1 MMDPLQLQMMQEA
14 SRIGMPGMLPGLYAP
29 ATTGG
34 ADMLMQ
40 MAQTAYAPPIAGNTL
55 PDVSP
60 LAPLNLQQYG
70 LIGTLAGIAGNTV
83 LTNTMQQQGILPI
96 GNAGSYMQA
105 YRTREHLNMRQQVAQ
120 AVSSQDTEGI
130 YRTLRGAAAMAGM
143 PFNREQQAAA
153 RNLAQTASQYMP
165 TLAMVAPEF
174 ADAIAGE
181 RGSVQ
186 AMASQML
193 EANRY
198 RVDPITG
205 RMGYG
210 VAANRDMVEQVF
222 ETMFADDNMA
232 RMQGLRAGDVGQMY
246 RQLAPEGLAGPRG
259 GLRARTI
266 ETLQRARDEGVDLV
280 SIANEQGVNLGADQ
294 NLESLSNQELT
305 KLRENK
311 GIQSRLTQADSR
323 QITDQLQGYVSSI
336 SAMREVFGENG
347 NPNAPVPQLI
357 NALKALTSGQ
367 MQKFDA
373 NQLNTMVRDMQAMSQ
388 MSGKSIDQLL
398 MMNQAANAANT
409 QILGQYGVHFN
420 PAATNIG
427 VTTGMAFA
435 ESGGATGFGA
445 LSREQAEQ
453 ASMNMFSRGMGSQMA
468 NALGALTRIEEAG
481 GFADNAAG
489 REMKAA
495 LAAADAGAETYTFVD
510 DAGNAVTRQTPTRE
524 GEFRSIV
531 SRGAIS
537 GMDAGDFNQMLG
549 DRTSNLRALSTNQE
563 RQMAAMRQ
571 QPQEINRL
579 AAQTTANRL
588 MSNSE
593 IERQFT
599 NRDDQIRVAGALGR
613 AATNAADEL
622 TMEQLQDP
630 KQRNQAIAEA
640 LMVEAASQGMT
651 LTEEQA
657 LNMAATSFGQR
668 ETVLRHFTGM
678 DATGY
683 AQTNS
688 KAVRESRAEKQAMVS
703 AQAGL
708 NEAMSGM
715 GPKGGIIQRL
725 FTSLQK
731 QGDRGTTADIN
742 TLLGDMFAVD
752 MDQASE
758 KLTPVMREVKEQ
770 KDKVESLKAELEGAD
785 PAKRAE
791 LQLQI
796 KEETQKLTAKVA
808 QTRDIAT
815 GLGLIDKENVYNKA
829 DVAEG
834 NRAANELEQ
843 LNRMSQVR
851 AMSVTGTVSAE
862 ERLAATKTKVTDA
875 DLRTLAVADRQKA
888 LAEADKAS
896 EREVISDEALRAR
909 VEKQVRDD
917 PQNAQGLMTGPSDE
931 ELEAKIEEEFEK
943 QRKNVM
949 SPEAKEVYDRAI
961 REGSTPQAARA
972 RVREKLRAGVGTVEQ
987 LAANKRNALGDNVTI
1002 ADLADGESVD
1012 MIIRSRRA
1020 NIDMI
1025 PTDQQLKDRVDEFRS
1040 RGEGQ
1045 AKKTQEEIDKLN
1057 ETEKRD
1063 YLKTERQLRNQA
1075 EDQLLAEN
1083 QLRALGQ
1090 LGEKETLLTDPAKMA
1105 SLPVELRDKLAAVKP
1120 EERANLVFEYL
1131 DRKQQEQFYGVDD
1144 ADIEKK
1150 REIARAYL
1158 QQSEGIEQMKVTE
1171 QNLAVLTDKRR
1182 EYLSDDQAIAR
1193 GGARGMLAVTQSQQ
1207 AEEDLQT
1214 LANRYYGSSVGSALV
1229 TGGLAMTDEGIAKAK
1244 EEFGKLTTEQKDKIA
1259 ARLKAEGLDVGDSA
1273 NLTEA
1278 NYRHYISLQAKDAKD
1293 TMTSA
1298 HKTMG
1303 GAADQTYANLLKPT
1317 EAVQEKANR
1326 LFDGTA
1332 TEEQA
1337 SGLQA
1342 LESAASLNDVKL
1354 DESGLDLKDLSA
1366 RIAAGEKIDTSQMS
1380 PENKKLVEMAQGM
1393 KGLTGLTK
1401 EQLGSL
1407 ETMAKADTRDDKDA
1421 AKRLGV
1427 SEEDYKKMVRGE
1439 KDIDPN
1445 LRMFDSTEELK
1456 AARDENNKFYADKR
1470 KLARAEATLK
1480 ATPQSKDAQTQVEL
1494 SRAAVKAGEEK
1505 KAERMK
1511 ALGLD
1516 ISKEEDVATYN
1527 TRLDNQ
1533 GQVELLEKRRAEY
1546 TSQRES
1552 MRASGMSEEQIDEK
1566 LGTMRQ
1572 LEDRVQQEAKEARD
1586 KDTGNE
1592 SINKLA
1598 DDLGLT
1604 TAEDRQKFRSKVDL
1618 GGEGNERNL
1627 QMVSNVLDQV
1637 GKIDEA
1643 AKDEEGNLL
1652 FEKGMSKG
1660 DRLNQITDEYATA
1673 KTAEDK
1679 KALAKKYGLGE
1690 EQLERMMKQTEF
1702 LDLAGE
1708 NKFDSKRL
1716 EEGLKSVSGRN
1727 VEEEVKKE
1735 EERTMRL
1742 TGTIEV
1748 RGDIT
1753 GTANVGE
1760 LSGVYPSR

>member
-14 SRIGMPGMLPGLYAP
+14 SMIGMPGMLPGLYAP

-70 LIGTLAGIAGNTV
+70 LIGTLANIAGNTV
-83 LTNTMQQQGILPI
+83 LSNMMQQQGVLPI

-130 YRTLRGAAAMAGM
+130 YQTLRGAAAMAGM

-266 ETLQRARDEGVDLV
+266 ETLQRARDEGVDLA

-294 NLESLSNQELT
+294 NLESLSNQELM

-323 QITDQLQGYVSSI
+323 QITDQLQGYVASI
-336 SAMREVFGENG
+336 SAMREVLGENG

-388 MSGKSIDQLL
+388 MSGKSIYQLL

-420 PAATNIG
+420 PAATNVG

-453 ASMNMFSRGMGSQMA
+453 TAMNMFSRGMGSQME
-468 NALGALTRIEEAG
+468 NALGALTRVEEAG

-524 GEFRSIV
+524 GEFRAIV
-531 SRGAIS
+531 GRGAIA
-537 GMDAGDFNQMLG
+537 GMGAGDFNQMLMH
-549 DRTSNLRALSTNQE
+549 RTSNLRALSTNQE
-563 RQMAAMRQ
+563 RQMAAYRQ
-571 QPQEINRL
+571 QPHEINRQL
-579 AAQTTANRL
+579 EKATANTL
-588 MSNSE
+588 LTTGE
-593 IERQFT
+593 IARQFT
-599 NRDDQIRVAGALGR
+599 DPDDQKRVARALGR
-613 AATNAADEL
+613 AATAAFDEL

-630 KQRNQAIAEA
+630 KQRNQAIAEV
-640 LMVEAASQGMT
+640 LMAEAVNQGMT
-651 LTEEQA
+651 LTEEHA
-657 LNMAATSFGQR
+657 LNLAATSFGQR
-668 ETVLRHFTGM
+668 EETLGRYGYN
-678 DATGY
+678 ATGY

-731 QGDRGTTADIN
+731 QGDRGTTADIS

-752 MDQASE
+752 MDQAAE
-758 KLTPVMREVKEQ
+758 KLTPAMREVKEQ
-770 KDKVESLKAELEGAD
+770 EDKVEALKAELEGAD

-796 KEETQKLTAKVA
+796 KDETQKLTAKVA
-808 QTRDIAT
+808 QTRDVAT
-815 GLGLIDKENVYNKA
+815 SLGLIDQENKYNKA

-896 EREVISDEALRAR
+896 EREVISDETLRAR

-931 ELEAKIEEEFEK
+931 ALKAKIEEEFEK

-1002 ADLADGESVD
+1002 ADLADAESVD
-1012 MIIRSRRA
+1012 TIIRSRRA
-1020 NIDMI
+1020 NIDMV

-1105 SLPVELRDKLAAVKP
+1105 SLPDELRDKLAAVKP

-1131 DRKQQEQFYGVDD
+1131 DRKQQEQFYGVDA

-1150 REIARAYL
+1150 REIARASL

-1171 QNLAVLTDKRR
+1171 QNLAALTDKRR
-1182 EYLSDDQAIAR
+1182 EYLSDDKAIAR

-1207 AEEDLQT
+1207 AEEELQT

-1342 LESAASLNDVKL
+1342 LESAASLSDVKL

-1407 ETMAKADTRDDKDA
+1407 ETMAKADTRDDEDA

-1456 AARDENNKFYADKR
+1456 AAQAEDNKLYADKT
-1470 KLARAEATLK
+1470 KLARAEDLLR
-1480 ATPQSKDAQTQVEL
+1480 KDPTNSGAMTQIEF

-1516 ISKEEDVATYN
+1516 MSKKEDVATYH
-1527 TRLDNQ
+1527 TRLRNQ

-1546 TSQRES
+1546 TAQRES

-1604 TAEDRQKFRSKVDL
+1604 TAEDRQKFRSKVDFS
-1618 GGEGNERNL
+1618 GEGNERNL
-1627 QMVSNVLDQV
+1627 QMISNVLDQV
-1637 GKIDEA
+1637 GKIDES
-1643 AKDEEGNLL
+1643 AKDKKGNLL

-1679 KALAKKYGLGE
+1679 KALAKKYDLGE

>member
-14 SRIGMPGMLPGLYAP
+14 SMVGMPGMLPGLYAP
-29 ATTGG
+29 AATGG
-34 ADMLMQ
+34 ASMLMQ
-40 MAQTAYAPPIAGNTL
+40 MAQTAYAPPIAGNAL

-70 LIGTLAGIAGNTV
+70 LIGTLAGVAGNTV
-83 LTNTMQQQGILPI
+83 LSNMMQQQGVLPI

-105 YRTREHLNMRQQVAQ
+105 YRTRQHLNMRQQVSQ

-153 RNLAQTASQYMP
+153 RNLAGTFSQFMP
-165 TLAMVAPEF
+165 HLAMFAPEF
-174 ADAIAGE
+174 ADAISGE

-186 AMASQML
+186 AMATQML

-210 VAANRDMVEQVF
+210 EASNRDMVEQVF
-222 ETMFADDNMA
+222 GTMFADDNMA

-246 RQLAPEGLAGPRG
+246 RQLAPEGLVGPRG
-259 GLRARTI
+259 GVRSRTI

-280 SIANEQGVNLGADQ
+280 SIANEQGVNLGAGQ
-294 NLESLSNQELT
+294 NLESLSNQELM

-409 QILGQYGVHFN
+409 QVLGQYGVHFN

-453 ASMNMFSRGMGSQMA
+453 AAMNMFSRGMGSQMA

-481 GFADNAAG
+481 GFADNVAG

-510 DAGNAVTRQTPTRE
+510 EAGNAVTRQTPTRE
-524 GEFRSIV
+524 EHFRAIV
-531 SRGAIS
+531 GRGAIE

-588 MSNSE
+588 LSNSE
-593 IERQFT
+593 IERQFAD
-599 NRDDQIRVAGALGR
+599 RGERVRVASALGR
-613 AATNAADEL
+613 AATDAADNL
-622 TMEQLQDP
+622 TMEQLQDA

-640 LMVEAASQGMT
+640 LMAEATSQGMT

-688 KAVRESRAEKQAMVS
+688 KAIRESRAEKQAMVS
-703 AQAGL
+703 AQAGI

-715 GPKGGIIQRL
+715 GPKGGFLQRL
-725 FTSLQK
+725 FTGLQK
-731 QGDRGTTADIN
+731 QGDRGTTADIS

-752 MDQASE
+752 MGQAAE
-758 KLTPVMREVKEQ
+758 KLTPLMREVQEQ
-770 KDKVESLKAELEGAD
+770 HDKVEGLKAELEGAD

-791 LQLQI
+791 IQLQI
-796 KEETQKLTAKVA
+796 TEETQKLNAKVT
-808 QTRDIAT
+808 QTRDVAT
-815 GLGLIDKENVYNKA
+815 DLGLIDKENTYNKA

-834 NRAANELEQ
+834 NKAANELEQ

-851 AMSVTGTVSAE
+851 GMAITGTISNE
-862 ERLAATKTKVTDA
+862 ERIAAAKTKVTDA
-875 DLRTLAVADRQKA
+875 DLRTLAVAERQKQLEA
-888 LAEADKAS
+888 ADKIS
-896 EREVISDEALRAR
+896 EREVISDQDLRAR
-909 VEKQVRDD
+909 VEKQIRED
-917 PQNAQGLMTGPSDE
+917 PQNVQGYITGPSDE
-931 ELEAKIEEEFEK
+931 ELNAKIEEEFEK
-943 QRKNVM
+943 QRRNVM
-949 SPEAKEVYDRAI
+949 SPEAKAIYDNAIQQNATPERARAI
-961 REGSTPQAARA
+961 VKER
-972 RVREKLRAGVGTVEQ
+972 LRASVGTVDA
-987 LAANKRNALGDNVTI
+987 LAAAKREALGADITI
-1002 ADLADGESVD
+1002 ADLADSEGVD
-1012 MIIRSRRA
+1012 AIIRSRRA
-1020 NIDMI
+1020 NIDMV

-1057 ETEKRD
+1057 DTEKQN

-1090 LGEKETLLTDPAKMA
+1090 LGEKETLLTDPANMA
-1105 SLPVELRDKLAAVKP
+1105 SLPVELRDKLTAAKP
-1120 EERANLVFEYL
+1120 EERAKIVFDYM
-1131 DRKQQEQFYGVDD
+1131 DRQQQEQFYGKD
-1144 ADIEKK
+1144 AAEIEKK
-1150 REIARAYL
+1150 RQLAIAQLSLAEG
-1158 QQSEGIEQMKVTE
+1158 QQQVQVTE
-1171 QNLAVLTDKRR
+1171 QNLAVLSDKRR
-1182 EYLSDDQAIAR
+1182 EYLSDDKAIAR
-1193 GGARGMLAVTQSQQ
+1193 GGALGLLAVTQSQQ

-1214 LANRYYGSSVGSALV
+1214 LANRYYGSSVGSMLSRPE
-1229 TGGLAMTDEGIAKAK
+1229 AMTDAGIAKAK
-1244 EEFGKLTTEQKDKIA
+1244 EEFDKLTAEQKDKIA
-1259 ARLKAEGLDVGDSA
+1259 TRLKADGFDIGDSA

-1278 NYRHYISLQAKDAKD
+1278 NYKHYISLQAKDAKD
-1293 TMTSA
+1293 TLIDS

-1317 EAVQEKANR
+1317 EAVQEKANK

-1332 TEEQA
+1332 TAEQA
-1337 SGLQA
+1337 AGLQA
-1342 LESAASLNDVKL
+1342 LESAAALSDVKL
-1354 DESGLDLKDLSA
+1354 DESGLDLKDISA

-1380 PENKKLVEMAQGM
+1380 PENKALVEMAEGM

-1401 EQLGSL
+1401 EQLSSL
-1407 ETMAKADTRDDKDA
+1407 EAMAKADTRDDSDA
-1421 AKRLGV
+1421 AKRLGI
-1427 SEEDYKKMVRGE
+1427 SEEDYKKMVSGE

-1445 LRMFDSTEELK
+1445 LRMFGSTDELK
-1456 AARDENNKFYADKR
+1456 AAKAEDA
-1470 KLARAEATLK
+1470 KLYDAKKKLERAEDQLK
-1480 ATPQSKDAQTQVEL
+1480 KDPNNTDAQTQVKL
-1494 SRAAVKAGEEK
+1494 SRAAIEEAEAK

-1511 ALGLD
+1511 AVGLD
-1516 ISKEEDVATYN
+1516 ISKAEDVATYN
-1527 TRLDNQ
+1527 TRLANQ

-1546 TSQRES
+1546 MAERES
-1552 MRASGMSEEQIDEK
+1552 MRASGMSEAQIDEK
-1566 LGTMRQ
+1566 LGTVRQ
-1572 LEDRVQQEAKEARD
+1572 LEEKVQKEAKEARER
-1586 KDTGNE
+1586 DTGNE
-1592 SINKLA
+1592 SINNLA
-1598 DDLGLT
+1598 DALGLT
-1604 TAEDRQKFRSKVDL
+1604 SAEDRQAFRSKVDL
-1618 GGEGNERNL
+1618 GGESNARNL

-1637 GKIDEA
+1637 GKIAE
-1643 AKDEEGNLL
+1643 KDAEGNVL
-1652 FEKGMSKG
+1652 FEKGLSKG
-1660 DRLNQITDEYATA
+1660 DRLNQITDEYAAATTA
-1673 KTAEDK
+1673 DDK
-1679 KALAKKYGLGE
+1679 RKVAKKYGLE
-1690 EQLERMMKQTEF
+1690 ESQLDRMMSQTEF
-1702 LDLAGE
+1702 LGLAGE
-1708 NKFDSKRL
+1708 NKFDEKRI
-1716 EEGLKSVSGRN
+1716 EEGLKSVSDRDIG
-1727 VEEEVKKE
+1727 KE
-1735 EERTMRL
+1735 IKEQEDRTMRL

-1753 GTANVGE
+1753 GTATADNLAGIYG
-1760 LSGVYPSR
+1760 SN

>member
-14 SRIGMPGMLPGLYAP
+14 SMVGMPGMLPGLYAP
-29 ATTGG
+29 AATGG
-34 ADMLMQ
+34 ANMLMQ
-40 MAQTAYAPPIAGNTL
+40 MAQTAYAPPIAGNAL

-70 LIGTLAGIAGNTV
+70 LIGTLAGVAGNTV
-83 LTNTMQQQGILPI
+83 LSNMMQQQGVLPT

-153 RNLAQTASQYMP
+153 RSLAETASQFMP

-174 ADAIAGE
+174 ADAISGE

-186 AMASQML
+186 AMATQML

-210 VAANRDMVEQVF
+210 VASNRDMVEQVF

-259 GLRARTI
+259 GVRSRTI

-294 NLESLSNQELT
+294 NLESLSNQELM

-398 MMNQAANAANT
+398 MMNQAANASNT
-409 QILGQYGVHFN
+409 QVLGQYGVHFN

-453 ASMNMFSRGMGSQMA
+453 AAMNMFSRGMGSQMA

-481 GFADNAAG
+481 GFADNVAG

-510 DAGNAVTRQTPTRE
+510 EAGNAVTRQTPTRE
-524 GEFRSIV
+524 EHFRAIV
-531 SRGAIS
+531 GRGAIE

-588 MSNSE
+588 LSNSE
-593 IERQFT
+593 IERQFAD
-599 NRDDQIRVAGALGR
+599 RGERARVASALGR
-613 AATNAADEL
+613 AATDAADNL
-622 TMEQLQDP
+622 TMEQLQDA

-640 LMVEAASQGMT
+640 LMAEATSQGMT

-703 AQAGL
+703 AQAGI

-715 GPKGGIIQRL
+715 GPKGGILQRL
-725 FTSLQK
+725 FTGLQK
-731 QGDRGTTADIN
+731 QGDRGTTADIS

-752 MDQASE
+752 MGQAAE
-758 KLTPVMREVKEQ
+758 KLTPLMREIQEQ
-770 KDKVESLKAELEGAD
+770 HDKVEGLKAELEGAD

-791 LQLQI
+791 IQLQI
-796 KEETQKLTAKVA
+796 KEETQKLNAKVT
-808 QTRDIAT
+808 QTRDVAT
-815 GLGLIDKENVYNKA
+815 DLGLMDKENTYNKA

-834 NRAANELEQ
+834 NKAANELEQ

-851 AMSVTGTVSAE
+851 GMAITGTVSNE
-862 ERLAATKTKVTDA
+862 ERIAAAKTKVTDA
-875 DLRTLAVADRQKA
+875 DLRTLAVAERQKQLEA
-888 LAEADKAS
+888 ADKIS

-909 VEKQVRDD
+909 VEKQVRED
-917 PQNAQGLMTGPSDE
+917 PQNAQGYLTGPSDE
-931 ELEAKIEEEFEK
+931 ELNAKIEEEFEK
-943 QRKNVM
+943 QRRNVM
-949 SPEAKEVYDRAI
+949 SPEAKAVYDKAI
-961 REGSTPQAARA
+961 QEGSTPERARA
-972 RVREKLRAGVGTVEQ
+972 RVKERLRDSVGTVDE
-987 LAANKRNALGDNVTI
+987 LAAAKRQALGENVTI
-1002 ADLADGESVD
+1002 ADLADSEGVD
-1012 MIIRSRRA
+1012 AIIRSRRA
-1020 NIDMI
+1020 NIDMV
-1025 PTDQQLKDRVDEFRS
+1025 PTDQQLKDRVNEFRS

-1045 AKKTQEEIDKLN
+1045 AKKTQEEIDKLD
-1057 ETEKRD
+1057 ETEKQN

-1120 EERANLVFEYL
+1120 EERAKIVFDYM
-1131 DRKQQEQFYGVDD
+1131 DQQQQQQFYGKD
-1144 ADIEKK
+1144 AAEIEKN
-1150 REIARAYL
+1150 RQLAIAQLSLAEGE
-1158 QQSEGIEQMKVTE
+1158 QQVQVTE
-1171 QNLAVLTDKRR
+1171 QNLAVLSDKRR
-1182 EYLSDDQAIAR
+1182 EYLSDDKAVAR
-1193 GGARGMLAVTQSQQ
+1193 GGARGLLAVTQSQQ

-1214 LANRYYGSSVGSALV
+1214 LANRYYGSSVGSMLSKPA
-1229 TGGLAMTDEGIAKAK
+1229 AMTDEGVAKAK
-1244 EEFGKLTTEQKDKIA
+1244 EEFDKLTTEQKDKIA
-1259 ARLKAEGLDVGDSA
+1259 TRLKAEGFDIGDSA

-1278 NYRHYISLQAKDAKD
+1278 NYKHYIRLQAKDAKD
-1293 TMTSA
+1293 TLIDS

-1317 EAVQEKANR
+1317 EAVQEKANK

-1332 TEEQA
+1332 TAEQA
-1337 SGLQA
+1337 AGLQA
-1342 LESAASLNDVKL
+1342 LESAAALSDVKL
-1354 DESGLDLKDLSA
+1354 DESGLDLKDISA

-1380 PENKKLVEMAQGM
+1380 PENKSLVEMAEGM

-1401 EQLGSL
+1401 EQLSSL
-1407 ETMAKADTRDDKDA
+1407 EAMAKADTRDDSDA
-1421 AKRLGV
+1421 AKRLGI
-1427 SEEDYKKMVRGE
+1427 SEEDYKKMVSGE

-1445 LRMFDSTEELK
+1445 LRMFDSADELK
-1456 AARDENNKFYADKR
+1456 AAKAEDAKLYADKK
-1470 KLARAEATLK
+1470 KLENAELTLK
-1480 ATPQSKDAQTQVEL
+1480 ATPQANTAKLQVER
-1494 SRAAVKAGEEK
+1494 SRAAVAAGEAK

-1511 ALGLD
+1511 AMGLD

-1527 TRLDNQ
+1527 TRLANQ

-1546 TSQRES
+1546 MAQRES
-1552 MRASGMSEEQIDEK
+1552 MRASGMSEAQIDEK

-1572 LEDRVQQEAKEARD
+1572 QQEIALKAAKEARER
-1586 KDTGNE
+1586 DTGNE
-1592 SINKLA
+1592 SINNLA
-1598 DDLGLT
+1598 DALGLT
-1604 TAEDRQKFRSKVDL
+1604 SAEDRQAFRSKVDL
-1618 GGEGNERNL
+1618 GGESNARNL

-1637 GKIDEA
+1637 GKIAE
-1643 AKDEEGNLL
+1643 KDAEENIL
-1652 FEKGMSKG
+1652 FEKGLSKG
-1660 DRLNQITDEYATA
+1660 DRLNQITDEYAAAT
-1673 KTAEDK
+1673 TAEDK
-1679 KALAKKYGLGE
+1679 RKVAKRYGLEE
-1690 EQLERMMKQTEF
+1690 EQLDRMMSQTEF
-1702 LDLAGE
+1702 LGLAGE
-1708 NKFDSKRL
+1708 NKFDEKRI
-1716 EEGLKSVSGRN
+1716 EEGLKSVSDRDVGK
-1727 VEEEVKKE
+1727 EVKE
-1735 EERTMRL
+1735 QEERTMRL

-1753 GTANVGE
+1753 GTATAGDLAGIFGSN
-1760 LSGVYPSR
+1760 